1 VKHFRLEV
9 KQLDYI
15 YNNVTNALIALF
27 LLSVIIVY
35 TYYDLVNT
43 LYLVSWFLA
52 NLFLVVL
59 RFLLYAQYQKT
70 TITLK
75 NYRYFYQSFF
85 ILAILGA
92 LLWGA
97 GAFFIFPSTIQ
108 YQMIIIILIAGL
120 VSGAVISLASK
131 VEIFQTYVFIVM
143 IPYAYR
149 LFLEEAHASKILALS
164 MILYIFTIVVLSK
177 KISHAIINNMLL
189 AEELEE
195 KVEEANS
202 ANKAKSEFL
211 SVMSHEIRTPLN
223 AIMGFVQILL
233 KNEHDTIKAKYLN
246 TIHQSSKVVTNVIND
261 VLDISKIESGY
272 LVLESVEFDAKG
284 EFQTLFF
291 LYEQNAKEK
300 NVTLINSI
308 DANIPDYLES
318 DILRL
323 KQILSNLLSNAIKFT
338 PEGKSIEL
346 IISFD
351 AQTNLLHCEVRDEGI
366 GIAQENI
373 EQITQAFTQ
382 ADSTTARKYGGT
394 GLGLS
399 IVTKLLTLF
408 GVALKIESQLGKGS
422 SFSFDLPVALSSKK
436 MQTQQEDVPTTFTNN
451 KVLVAEDNK
460 TNQMLIRIL
469 LEELDLEVS
478 IADDGAI
485 AEEMYKKGHYNLVL
499 MDINMPNKNGSEAL
513 LAIRAYEKENNSFTP
528 IVALT
533 ANAVSG
539 DAEKYLAE
547 GFNDYLAKPIDD
559 KKLLFV
565 LRRYLTK

>member
-1 VKHFRLEV
+1 
-9 KQLDYI
+9 
-15 YNNVTNALIALF
+15 
-27 LLSVIIVY
+27 
-35 TYYDLVNT
+35 
-43 LYLVSWFLA
+43 
-52 NLFLVVL
+52 
-59 RFLLYAQYQKT
+59 
-70 TITLK
+70 
-75 NYRYFYQSFF
+75 
-85 ILAILGA
+85 
-92 LLWGA
+92 
-97 GAFFIFPSTIQ
+97 
-108 YQMIIIILIAGL
+108 M
-120 VSGAVISLASK
+120 
-131 VEIFQTYVFIVM
+131 
-143 IPYAYR
+143 
-149 LFLEEAHASKILALS
+149 
-164 MILYIFTIVVLSK
+164 
-177 KISHAIINNMLL
+177 
-189 AEELEE
+189 
-195 KVEEANS
+195 
-202 ANKAKSEFL
+202 
-211 SVMSHEIRTPLN
+211 
-223 AIMGFVQILL
+223 
-233 KNEHDTIKAKYLN
+233 
-246 TIHQSSKVVTNVIND
+246 
-261 VLDISKIESGY
+261 
-272 LVLESVEFDAKG
+272 VLESVEFDAKG

-382 ADSTTARKYGGT
+382 ADSSTARKYGGT

>member
-1 VKHFRLEV
+1 MKHFRLEV

-85 ILAILGA
+85 ILTTLGA

-261 VLDISKIESGY
+261 VLDI
-272 LVLESVEFDAKG
+272 
-284 EFQTLFF
+284 
-291 LYEQNAKEK
+291 
-300 NVTLINSI
+300 
-308 DANIPDYLES
+308 
-318 DILRL
+318 R
-323 KQILSNLLSNAIKFT
+323 LLS
-338 PEGKSIEL
+338 
-346 IISFD
+346 
-351 AQTNLLHCEVRDEGI
+351 
-366 GIAQENI
+366 
-373 EQITQAFTQ
+373 
-382 ADSTTARKYGGT
+382 
-394 GLGLS
+394 
-399 IVTKLLTLF
+399 
-408 GVALKIESQLGKGS
+408 
-422 SFSFDLPVALSSKK
+422 
-436 MQTQQEDVPTTFTNN
+436 
-451 KVLVAEDNK
+451 
-460 TNQMLIRIL
+460 
-469 LEELDLEVS
+469 
-478 IADDGAI
+478 
-485 AEEMYKKGHYNLVL
+485 
-499 MDINMPNKNGSEAL
+499 
-513 LAIRAYEKENNSFTP
+513 
-528 IVALT
+528 
-533 ANAVSG
+533 
-539 DAEKYLAE
+539 
-547 GFNDYLAKPIDD
+547 
-559 KKLLFV
+559 
-565 LRRYLTK
+565 